1 MEALG
6 SNTRPNLIFITF
18 SKARASASNSLH
30 LRHGSASSFSLSS
43 NQTIGRKRNK
53 HTQPLFVS
61 WRFFCSLTSRPLS
74 PVGQSYTTPT
84 ICKPITSHPAHT
96 RAQMEAVILLPE
108 LYRDVRRGSCT
119 VFTLTHTQQEV
130 CVCFLLLEVYFRR
143 RMCVK
148 LSESIHT
155 NVGQNP
161 RPTGLKEQSHI
172 YLNRPMGRW
181 CVSVTSPLIGRI
193 SAAVTPCV

>member
-1 MEALG
+1 MSEHQTDQSELQEVEALG

-30 LRHGSASSFSLSS
+30 LRHSSASSFSLSS

-53 HTQPLFVS
+53 HTQPPFVS

-119 VFTLTHTQQEV
+119 VFTLSLTHTHSRKCV
-130 CVCFLLLEVYFRR
+130 CVSCSQRFISGGECVLNFLKASTQTL
-143 RMCVK
+143 
-148 LSESIHT
+148 
-155 NVGQNP
+155 
-161 RPTGLKEQSHI
+161 
-172 YLNRPMGRW
+172 
-181 CVSVTSPLIGRI
+181 GRI
-193 SAAVTPCV
+193 PGQQV